1 MKIKSWKNSGF
12 NFVEVSMFTQA
23 GQNVALLRVRDLR
36 NVNWRWWMRN
46 IGGRLVA
53 EEVTSNLLDNSE
65 DGQRGFVMWVYSE
78 KGCGI
83 L

>member
-1 MKIKSWKNSGF
+1 
-12 NFVEVSMFTQA
+12 
-23 GQNVALLRVRDLR
+23 
-36 NVNWRWWMRN
+36 MRN
-46 IGGRLVA
+46 IGRRLVA